1 MRTLVSTAINDLA
14 VVSRAF
20 EQMPV
25 LRAIRNRFVETQPLR
40 AARVAIVFH
49 LTKEAA
55 CLALTLRAGGAEI
68 RFIPSKAAT
77 IEPQIAQELIAGD
90 VAVVH
95 VGNEE
100 ERIAALR
107 EIPAF
112 APRMV
117 VDNSDL
123 FTLWHG
129 LADPPPLL
137 CASVHSRG
145 ACDIVEA
152 YCATH
157 DQLLFPVIAVGS
169 SPIKLELESTH
180 GTGQSVVT
188 ALIQATGLQ
197 LGGKSVVVVGYG
209 NVGRGVAHFARGL
222 NARVSI
228 VQNSAFRALKA
239 VMDGFEVLPL
249 SQALARADVV
259 ITATGSSGVMTEDH
273 FSLLRDGVFV
283 GNVGRSQEIDVRA
296 LARIG
301 KSIRKIDDN
310 LTEYRI
316 NGKRIVLMGNGH
328 QFNHMAGCANSS
340 EMMDLSLSLH
350 ALSLEHVWCRR
361 PALSA
366 SIHHVPSIVSESV
379 ARAKLDQLGVQ
390 LAS

>member
-1 MRTLVSTAINDLA
+1 MMLTAMNELA

-25 LRAIRNRFVETQPLR
+25 LFAIRNRFAETQPLR
-40 AARVAIVFH
+40 GTRIAVVFH
-49 LTKEAA
+49 LTKESA
-55 CLALTLRAGGAEI
+55 CLALTLQSGGAAV
-68 RFIPSKAAT
+68 RFIPSKTAT
-77 IEPQIAQELIAGD
+77 IEPQVAQELTSADISVARTGD
-90 VAVVH
+90 
-95 VGNEE
+95 EE
-100 ERIAALR
+100 KRTAALH

-112 APRMV
+112 APQMV

-129 LADPPPLL
+129 LAKPPPLL
-137 CASVHSRG
+137 CASLHSRG
-145 ACDIVEA
+145 ACDIAEA
-152 YCATH
+152 YWESN
-157 DQLLFPVIAVGS
+157 QELRFPVIAVGS

-180 GTGQSVVT
+180 GTGQSVVA

-197 LGGKSVVVVGYG
+197 LGGKNIVVVGYG

-222 NARVSI
+222 NARVCV

-249 SQALARADVV
+249 SQALSRADVV
-259 ITATGSSGVMTEDH
+259 ITATGASGVLREEH

-296 LARIG
+296 LSRIAEV
-301 KSIRKIDDN
+301 SRQLDDN
-310 LTEYRI
+310 LMEYQI

-350 ALSLEHVWCRR
+350 ALSLEYVWCQQ

-366 SIHHVPSIVSESV
+366 AIHHVPSIISESV
-379 ARAKLDQLGVQ
+379 ARAKLDQLGII